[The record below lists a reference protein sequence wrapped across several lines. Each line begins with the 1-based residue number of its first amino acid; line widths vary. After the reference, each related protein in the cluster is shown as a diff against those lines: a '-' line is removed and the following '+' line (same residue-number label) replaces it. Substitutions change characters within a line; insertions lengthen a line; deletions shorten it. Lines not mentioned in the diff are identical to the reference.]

1 MKTDFN
7 INVQVNLGVTPELVG
22 LVETVLTA
30 RHQAFGFG
38 PTPATMPEQHSQSE
52 TEQPAKDEA
61 KPSKEVSAKTPK
73 QQQAQEEKS
82 QAKANEQPVK
92 EPAAETK
99 PEGPKQYTE
108 EDVREAMHRTRQRIE
123 GQDYKE
129 HTDSEAYK
137 KYHRQLTAT
146 FKNIAALLGSD
157 KPSTLPAEQRAS
169 FISQCDEL
177 QIMDDGTIGTPA
189 AF

>member
-1 MKTDFN
+1 MKTDFS

-38 PTPATMPEQHSQSE
+38 PAPATMPEQHSQSE

-61 KPSKEVSAKTPK
+61 KPSKKVSAKTPK
-73 QQQAQEEKS
+73 QEQAQEEKPEV
-82 QAKANEQPVK
+82 KPDEQPVK